1 MRCTEGAKGS
11 PRYRDGTLLI
21 FKMCAVVYWILCIQH
36 SATNSITQHYT
47 IYILS
52 AQVYKKKKK
61 SPTHTCSCLGSAGG
75 FGSHTLPLDH
85 SNPALKFHSFPGSFA
100 TFSLKHRNT
109 TVSAPLTE
117 SMMLIKRWQWPDCL
131 HSSPGD
137 GCSHQGSVSCL
148 ECNGSD
154 SCCIMLICCLLTA
167 APVVCWWNYEHAFS
181 TLERGRDGYRDP
193 WLGALVSV
201 RNESST
207 AWLRSW
213 GLDEI
218 YLAALESTAHL
229 IIQFSETVQRTTVG
243 ARGQIC
249 LCLWPELFQC
259 PGRRR
264 WTSAWISNKSLIHS
278 PCCCC
283 WQVGSPNSSSAF
295 YVSVPFSWQNKK
307 AFGTAEKLSSKAN
320 KNVFNWVANPFRSVL

>member
-1 MRCTEGAKGS
+1 M
-11 PRYRDGTLLI
+11 D
-21 FKMCAVVYWILCIQH
+21 V
-36 SATNSITQHYT
+36 
-47 IYILS
+47 
-52 AQVYKKKKK
+52 
-61 SPTHTCSCLGSAGG
+61 HTKVQC
-75 FGSHTLPLDH
+75 HP
-85 SNPALKFHSFPGSFA
+85 
-100 TFSLKHRNT
+100 
-109 TVSAPLTE
+109 
-117 SMMLIKRWQWPDCL
+117 M
-131 HSSPGD
+131 
-137 GCSHQGSVSCL
+137 SCL

-278 PCCCC
+278 PCCC